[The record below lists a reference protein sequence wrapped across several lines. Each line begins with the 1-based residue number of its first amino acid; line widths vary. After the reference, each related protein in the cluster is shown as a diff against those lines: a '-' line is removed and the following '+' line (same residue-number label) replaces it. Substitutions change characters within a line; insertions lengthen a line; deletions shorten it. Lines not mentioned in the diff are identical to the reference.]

1 MLDIY
6 MNHYPKTDYE
16 TIKITATKAFVNY
29 RMAESLDKGLQMIGK
44 VTK

>member
-1 MLDIY
+1 MS
-6 MNHYPKTDYE
+6 NYPTIDYE
-16 TIKITATKAFVNY
+16 TLKITATKAFVNY